1 MIPQMM
7 ISYPYGI
14 PQARPVTL
22 PHPIQFPYPQMQPQ
36 IFYPINPTQIPSA
49 QNPNPSFIN
58 PMVVNKIQPQPQI
71 PLEQVAK
78 TQANT
83 ITDNSTTKT
92 ESTSQNPI
100 KLLTKYKD
108 IYVPTIFL
116 LDYSDTTKAP
126 FNLFIQNQNQQIQGN
141 IPVQMMNNIQ
151 INQNF
156 NK

>member
-1 MIPQMM
+1 MNPMIPQMM

-36 IFYPINPTQIPSA
+36 IFYPISSAQIPAA

-92 ESTSQNPI
+92 ESTSQNPM

-126 FNLFIQNQNQQIQGN
+126 FNL
-141 IPVQMMNNIQ
+141 
-151 INQNF
+151 
-156 NK
+156 